1 MSYAAEH
8 CGVAFWCQLMVM
20 SFWDSVSKALVGEGN
35 IITKTLIKLLHSTLA
50 ECLMDE
56 KLVKEIMTLSLSKN
70 TVTWQTV

>member
-1 MSYAAEH
+1 M
-8 CGVAFWCQLMVM
+8 
-20 SFWDSVSKALVGEGN
+20 SKALVGEGN

-70 TVTWQTV
+70 TVT